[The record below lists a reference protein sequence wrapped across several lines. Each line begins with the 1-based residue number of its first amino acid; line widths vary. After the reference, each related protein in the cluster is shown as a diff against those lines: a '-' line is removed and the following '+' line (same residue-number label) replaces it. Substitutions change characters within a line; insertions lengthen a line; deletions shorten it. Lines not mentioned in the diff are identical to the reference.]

1 MNTLPNNSK
10 MNELHSD
17 LFKTPAIYLYGY
29 SSHLTMGML
38 DLIIVG
44 NDFHNLEK
52 IEFSYVVN

>member
-1 MNTLPNNSK
+1 
-10 MNELHSD
+10 
-17 LFKTPAIYLYGY
+17 
-29 SSHLTMGML
+29 ML